1 MHTTLYGVQYTTYII
16 WGTMHTTLWGTIW
29 GTLCTP
35 YIIWGTMHTTL
46 YAILRIVSKA
56 TSSITAS
63 RVGYICTDDSI

>member
-16 WGTMHTTLWGTIW
+16 WGTMHTTLYGVQ
-29 GTLCTP
+29 CTP